1 MLKSV
6 TVAVSIGILGGF
18 WVALVNDSIELFRN
32 YVDGVWRYQVE
43 VRSFAAPVIGG
54 VIGALA
60 GANIRLALAPERA
73 DGFIWGALAGCAAG
87 ALLVAGQ
94 AALVALAALLQVYDV
109 EYGFLLT
116 RFVGIFAAA
125 AIIGAVAGLLGIG
138 RASGRHVVTG
148 AVIGALASVAFVLP
162 APLNA
167 ALNVPV
173 SGWGG
178 VVGGA
183 IVLTSFVLT
192 YHLPVLLAGAGSGA
206 IIGMVHKQRAQNGE
220 NDTPI
225 AIGIVLGAAIAVTAS
240 SLSFHYV
247 VLGLAY
253 SHASFS
259 LGLLVFRI
267 LVGLL
272 CGVAVGIAVAFA
284 GRRVISARRADADI
298 MYDDSSPN

>member
-6 TVAVSIGILGGF
+6 ITAVFIGVLGGF
-18 WVALVNDSIELFRN
+18 WIALVNDSIEVFRN

-60 GANIRLALAPERA
+60 GANIRLALADERA
-73 DGFIWGALAGCAAG
+73 DGFVRGALAGCAVG

-94 AALVALAALLQVYDV
+94 AALVALAALLQVYEV

-116 RFVGIFAAA
+116 RFAGIFATA
-125 AIIGAVAGLLGIG
+125 AIIGAMAGLLAVG
-138 RASGRHVVTG
+138 RSLAALLPG
-148 AVIGALASVAFVLP
+148 AVVGALTAAAFALP
-162 APLNA
+162 TIAA
-167 ALNVPV
+167 ALAVLV
-173 SGWGG
+173 SAWSISAAW
-178 VVGGA
+178 VF
-183 IVLTSFVLT
+183 TSTLT
-192 YHLPVLLAGAGSGA
+192 YALSQLPVLLAGAGSGA
-206 IIGMVHKQRAQNGE
+206 IVGAAHRQRGRDSE

-225 AIGIVLGAAIAVTAS
+225 AIGVMLGAVSAVTTS

-259 LGLLVFRI
+259 LGLLVFRV

-272 CGVAVGIAVAFA
+272 CGVAVGLAVIFA
-284 GRRVISARRADADI
+284 ARRKLI
-298 MYDDSSPN
+298 Y